1 MKTPFFYLMICFLL
15 AACQNDTKIKNQ
27 KSDTDNFRESIT
39 KDNDVVK
46 KQFEL
51 IPSSQSNIN
60 FNNIIIQD
68 SIRNTLNYTYMFNG
82 GGVAVGDV
90 NNDGLS
96 DIFFTGNQVSD
107 RLYLNKGGLVFE
119 DISLKA
125 KVGGSSQINATTW
138 STGVTMVDINNDG
151 WLDIYVC
158 RGGPNLEAE
167 RENLLYVNNGDAT
180 FTELAKDYGIND
192 KSFSTQAVF
201 FDYDNDDD
209 LDLYVVNHP
218 VYFDEYTAGEVQEII
233 KNKKAL
239 LYYSG
244 KFYENMGSKSFVE
257 KTEQTGLMR
266 LGYGLGVNA
275 SDLNNDGWVDLY
287 VSNDFSTP
295 DFMMINQKN
304 KTFKDV
310 INTATKH
317 ISYYGMGND
326 IADINNDGLL
336 DIFVAD
342 MTAEDHFRSKTL
354 MPSMDPSI
362 FRGLT
367 QGLGYQAQYMFNTMQ
382 LNNGNGTFSEVGQL
396 LGVHKTDWSWATN
409 FADFD
414 NDGDNDLFVSN
425 GWMQDTKNN
434 DFLTKYRQRKRTLNV
449 KKIPPNEI
457 MQWVNQIPSFKT
469 VNYIF
474 SNEGNLK
481 FEKKATA
488 WGLVEPSFSNGAA
501 IADLDQ
507 DGDLEIIV
515 NNIGDEAFIYK
526 NNAVENN
533 NNHYLKIQLKG
544 STKNNLALNAKV
556 KLYTTNGI
564 QYKEHTLTRGYASSS
579 DPILHFGLGETNTI
593 DRLEVTWLDGTTHVE
608 ENIKADQTLLI
619 SRSAANQIAVN
630 VPKKKKTLLNKQK
643 NKLGL
648 DFKHQEFL
656 FDEYAKE
663 ILLPHSQSSEGPL
676 MSVADVNNDG
686 LDDIFIGG
694 AHQQSSVLYIQKNNS
709 KFEKSN
715 INLFKNDAFYEDIG
729 ATFFDLENDGDL
741 DLYIVSGGSGEMIG
755 KESYLQDRLY
765 LNDGKG
771 NFSATKN
778 IIPAITGS
786 GKVVR
791 PCDFDHDGDIDLFVG
806 GRVIPGRYPSP
817 PKSYLLLND
826 GGTFKDVI
834 SQYAPELENIGM
846 ITDAI
851 WSDIDGDKKDD
862 LIVVGEWMPISIF
875 KNQENTL
882 KLYDKLNNSVGWW
895 QSIEQ
900 IDVDKDGDFDYV
912 VGNIGLNNKFINK
925 EKGQTLQV
933 FGNDF
938 DNSGSMDIVLAKNYN
953 GKLVPVRGKECSS
966 QQMPF
971 INQNFTNYES
981 FANSDLIT
989 ILGAEKLAQAVQY
1002 EAQTFQS
1009 CILKNNNGKFSLVN
1023 LPRVAQI
1030 APIKDILVK
1039 DINKDGHEDLILV
1052 GNLYGTEV
1060 ETIRYDSG
1068 TGYVMLSDRQG
1079 NFNPIPNT
1087 ESGFFSSGDT
1097 RNMSVIRLANKEQY
1111 LLVSNNNGEL
1121 DVYRLL

>member
-1 MKTPFFYLMICFLL
+1 MKTPFFYLMICFFLTT
-15 AACQNDTKIKNQ
+15 CEKDTKTNNNT
-27 KSDTDNFRESIT
+27 SDTDNIQESTT
-39 KDNDVVK
+39 KKNDVEK
-46 KQFEL
+46 KHFEL

-68 SIRNTLNYTYMFNG
+68 SITNTLNYTYMFNG

-90 NNDGLS
+90 NNDDLS

-125 KVGGSSQINATTW
+125 KVGGSSQISPLTW

-158 RGGPNLEAE
+158 RGGPNIETQ

-180 FTELAKDYGIND
+180 FTESAADYGVND

-233 KNKKAL
+233 KNKKTL
-239 LYYSG
+239 LYHSG
-244 KFYENMGSKSFVE
+244 KFYENMGNKSFME
-257 KTEQTGLMR
+257 KTEQTGLMK

-287 VSNDFSTP
+287 VTNDFSTP

-310 INTATKH
+310 INTATNH

-326 IADINNDGLL
+326 IADINNDGWL

-342 MTAEDHFRSKTL
+342 MTTEDHFRSKTL
-354 MPSMDPSI
+354 MPSMDPRI

-396 LGVHKTDWSWATN
+396 LGIHKTDWSWGTN

-434 DFLTKYRQRKRTLNV
+434 DFLTKYRQRKKALKV
-449 KKIPPNEI
+449 KKIPPSEI
-457 MQWVNQIPSFKT
+457 MQWVNQIPSHKT

-474 SNEGNLK
+474 SNEGNLQ
-481 FEKKATA
+481 FEKKSTS
-488 WGLVEPSFSNGAA
+488 WGLAMPSFSNGAA

-533 NNHYLKIQLKG
+533 NNNYLKIKIKG

-579 DPILHFGLGETNTI
+579 DPILHFGLGETNNI
-593 DRLEVTWLDGTTHVE
+593 DRLEVNWLDGTTHVE
-608 ENIKADQTLLI
+608 ENIKANQTLI
-619 SRSAANQIAVN
+619 IDHIAANKISITTQ
-630 VPKKKKTLLNKQK
+630 KKKKTLLNKQK

-648 DFKHQEFL
+648 DFKHKEFL

-694 AHQQSSVLYIQKNNS
+694 AHQQSSVLYIQKSNS
-709 KFEKSN
+709 KFAKSN
-715 INLFKNDAFYEDIG
+715 IKLFQNDASYEDIG
-729 ATFFDLENDGDL
+729 ATFFDFENDGDL

-755 KESYLQDRLY
+755 KEFLLQDRLY
-765 LNDGKG
+765 LNDGAG
-771 NFSATKN
+771 NFSVTKN
-778 IIPAITGS
+778 IIPTITGS

-791 PCDFDHDGDIDLFVG
+791 PCDFDQDGDIDLFVG
-806 GRVIPGRYPSP
+806 GRVIPGKYPSP
-817 PKSYLLLND
+817 PKSYLLMNE

-851 WSDIDGDKKDD
+851 WSDVDGDKKED

-882 KLYDKLNNSVGWW
+882 RLNDKLDNSGGWW

-900 IDVDKDGDFDYV
+900 IDIDKDGDFDYV

-925 EKGQTLQV
+925 EKGKTLKV

-938 DNSGSMDIVLAKNYN
+938 DNNGSMDIVLAQDYQ

-966 QQMPF
+966 EQMPF
-971 INQNFTNYES
+971 INQKLPTINLS
-981 FANSDLIT
+981 PILI
-989 ILGAEKLAQAVQY
+989 
-1002 EAQTFQS
+1002 
-1009 CILKNNNGKFSLVN
+1009 
-1023 LPRVAQI
+1023 
-1030 APIKDILVK
+1030 
-1039 DINKDGHEDLILV
+1039 
-1052 GNLYGTEV
+1052 
-1060 ETIRYDSG
+1060 
-1068 TGYVMLSDRQG
+1068 
-1079 NFNPIPNT
+1079 
-1087 ESGFFSSGDT
+1087 
-1097 RNMSVIRLANKEQY
+1097 
-1111 LLVSNNNGEL
+1111 
-1121 DVYRLL
+1121 